1 VTAPGRPSD
10 SEGVNRPRQDD
21 APDRPSDSEGVNR
34 PRQDD
39 APDRQSDSEGVNRP
53 RLDDV
58 LPESEERARLLEV
71 CGLERRLGSGAGGF
85 RLTVPEFALSAGD
98 RVAVVGPSGAG
109 KSTFLAILA
118 LALRPDRA
126 AALLLRRGLGGPL
139 VDAGRLW
146 ARGDEAGLAALR
158 AGAIGYVPQTAGLLP
173 FLTLRRNIRLTQ
185 ELAGRPDPGLVEA
198 LAARLEIAGALD
210 RLPGQVSVGQRQR
223 AAVARALAHRP
234 AVVLADEP
242 TASVHPSQADEV
254 LRLLRDTAEAGA
266 AVLISTHDLARAA
279 AAGLTLLGCV
289 PEEGSEPASVLR
301 PLPAAA

>member
-1 VTAPGRPSD
+1 MT
-10 SEGVNRPRQDD
+10 
-21 APDRPSDSEGVNR
+21 APDRP
-34 PRQDD
+34 
-39 APDRQSDSEGVNRP
+39 
-53 RLDDV
+53 RLDAD
-58 LPESEERARLLEV
+58 LPGSEELARLLEV
-71 CGLERRLGSGAGGF
+71 RGLERRLGSGAGGF
-85 RLTVPEFALSAGD
+85 RITVPEFTLSAGD

-146 ARGDEAGLAALR
+146 GRGDEAGLAALR

-173 FLTLRRNIRLTQ
+173 FLTLRRNIQLTQ

-198 LAARLEIAGALD
+198 LAARLEIGGALD

-266 AVLISTHDLARAA
+266 AVLLSTHDLPRAA
-279 AAGLTLLGCV
+279 AAGLALLGCV
-289 PEEGSEPASVLR
+289 PEEGTEPASVLR

>member
-1 VTAPGRPSD
+1 MPG
-10 SEGVNRPRQDD
+10 
-21 APDRPSDSEGVNR
+21 
-34 PRQDD
+34 
-39 APDRQSDSEGVNRP
+39 
-53 RLDDV
+53 
-58 LPESEERARLLEV
+58 SEELARLLEV
-71 CGLERRLGSGAGGF
+71 RGLERRLGSGAGGF
-85 RLTVPEFALSAGD
+85 RITVPEFTLSAGD

-146 ARGDEAGLAALR
+146 GRGDEAGLAALR

-173 FLTLRRNIRLTQ
+173 FLTLRRNIQLTQ

-198 LAARLEIAGALD
+198 LAARLEIGGALD

-266 AVLISTHDLARAA
+266 AVLLSTHDLPRAA
-279 AAGLTLLGCV
+279 AAGLALLGCV
-289 PEEGSEPASVLR
+289 PEEGTEPASVLR